1 MSVYLYNLMF
11 SLTGSNVNVGSFEPY
26 PSPLPPS
33 PNIANLS
40 CAWFTASSSPPG
52 LQPYFQVMSHPLSAS
67 LWGSPQSDANDL
79 TLHPGDYLMLRVF
92 RTPICSTT
100 RCALPESS
108 AEAPASR
115 RRLEPAICN
124 PRW

>member
-26 PSPLPPS
+26 PSALPPS

-52 LQPYFQVMSHPLSAS
+52 LQP
-67 LWGSPQSDANDL
+67 
-79 TLHPGDYLMLRVF
+79 T
-92 RTPICSTT
+92 
-100 RCALPESS
+100 
-108 AEAPASR
+108 SR
-115 RRLEPAICN
+115 S
-124 PRW
+124 